1 MFDSYADIFSER
13 AHLYHRAMAA
23 FPLAR
28 RSEFEA
34 MVGPLAGREVSSV
47 CDLPSGGGYLAAY
60 LHPRWRYAAVEPT
73 DAFADLCRLEPGQ
86 ELIRSPLTSVPRADA
101 SFDAVISLAGLHH
114 EQDKLAILREAARL
128 LRPGG
133 AAVIADVA
141 AGSNEDRFLNG
152 FVDANS
158 AMGHHGDFLDEQFP
172 LDVKQ
177 AGFSIDSDELVAT
190 PWRFENRADAAA
202 FATDLFGVSA
212 TPDVVEQ
219 ALRSTVGIEDRD
231 GGVAVTWHL
240 RRLVCTLA
248 DPEPAATR
256 RR

>member
-13 AHLYHRAMAA
+13 AGLYHRAMAA

-34 MVGPLAGREVSSV
+34 MVSPLAGRGVSSV

-60 LHPRWRYAAVEPT
+60 LPSEWRYTAVEPT
-73 DAFADLCRLEPGQ
+73 DAFAELCLLEPGQ
-86 ELIRSPLTSVPRADA
+86 QLVRSPLTAVPRPDG

-128 LRPGG
+128 LRSGG
-133 AAVIADVA
+133 TAVIADVA

-158 AMGHHGDFLDEQFP
+158 QMGHRGEFLDEQFAV
-172 LDVKQ
+172 DVEQ
-177 AGFSIDSDELVAT
+177 AGFAIASDDLVAT
-190 PWRFENRADAAA
+190 PWTFDSRTDAAA

-212 TPDVVEQ
+212 SPQEVEE
-219 ALRSTVGIEDRD
+219 ALQSTVGFEDSD
-231 GGVAVTWHL
+231 GRVAVTWYL
-240 RRLVCTLA
+240 RRLVCIL
-248 DPEPAATR
+248 PAGEAE
-256 RR
+256 